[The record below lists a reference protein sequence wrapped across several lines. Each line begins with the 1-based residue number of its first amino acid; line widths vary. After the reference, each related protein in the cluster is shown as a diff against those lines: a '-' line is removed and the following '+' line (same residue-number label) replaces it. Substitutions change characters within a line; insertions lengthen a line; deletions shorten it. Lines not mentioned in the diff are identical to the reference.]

1 MKAKE
6 IVFEVRTQI
15 KEQICNILVDR
26 YKELHN
32 GELPNWENDEEIVLT
47 EDEIDDNDVNY
58 LHIKEYNTY
67 DEYYNVVRYAINRYI
82 VTLDYNLFFEVGD
95 CEEQYDWQEVS
106 IEELAGLLDYLKEKF
121 NN

>member
-6 IVFEVRTQI
+6 IVFEGRTQI
-15 KEQICNILVDR
+15 KKQICNILVDR

-32 GELPNWENDEEIVLT
+32 GELPNWEDEEEVVLT
-47 EDEIDDNDVNY
+47 EDEIDEKDVNY

-67 DEYYNVVRYAINRYI
+67 DDYYNVVRYAINRYF

-95 CEEQYDWQEVS
+95 CEEQYDWEEVS
-106 IEELAGLLDYLKEKF
+106 IEELADLLDYLKEKF
-121 NN
+121 KN

>member
-32 GELPNWENDEEIVLT
+32 GELPNWEEDEEIVLT
-47 EDEIDDNDVNY
+47 ENEIDENDVNY
-58 LHIKEYNTY
+58 LHIEEYNTY
-67 DEYYNVVRYAINRYI
+67 DEYYNVVKYAINRYI

-95 CEEQYDWQEVS
+95 CEEQYDWEEVYL
-106 IEELAGLLDYLKEKF
+106 EELADLLDYLKEKF

>member
-6 IVFEVRTQI
+6 IVFEVKTQI

-47 EDEIDDNDVNY
+47 KDEIDENDVNY
-58 LHIKEYNTY
+58 LHIKEYNTF
-67 DEYYNVVRYAINRYI
+67 DEHYIVVRDAISRYI
-82 VTLDYNLFFEVGD
+82 VTLDYNLFFELGD
-95 CEEQYDWQEVS
+95 YEEQYDWQEVS

>member
-47 EDEIDDNDVNY
+47 EDEIDENDVNY
-58 LHIKEYNTY
+58 LHIEEYNTY
-67 DEYYNVVRYAINRYI
+67 DEYYNVVKYAINRYI

-95 CEEQYDWQEVS
+95 YEEQYDWEEVYL
-106 IEELAGLLDYLKEKF
+106 EELAGLLDYLKEKF

>member
-32 GELPNWENDEEIVLT
+32 GELPNWEEDEEIVLT
-47 EDEIDDNDVNY
+47 EDEIDENDVNY
-58 LHIKEYNTY
+58 LHIEEYNTY

-95 CEEQYDWQEVS
+95 CEEQYDWQEVYL
-106 IEELAGLLDYLKEKF
+106 EELAGLLDYLKEKF

>member
-6 IVFEVRTQI
+6 MLFEIRTQI

-32 GELPNWENDEEIVLT
+32 GELPNWEEDEEIVLT
-47 EDEIDDNDVNY
+47 KDEIDEKDVNY
-58 LHIKEYNTY
+58 LHIKEYNTF
-67 DEYYNVVRYAINRYI
+67 DEHYIVVRYAINRYI

-95 CEEQYDWQEVS
+95 YEEQYDWEEVYL
-106 IEELAGLLDYLKEKF
+106 EELAGLLDYLKEKF

>member
-6 IVFEVRTQI
+6 ILFEVRTQI

-32 GELPNWENDEEIVLT
+32 GELPNWEDDEEIVLT
-47 EDEIDDNDVNY
+47 KDEIDEKDVNY
-58 LHIKEYNTY
+58 LHIEEYNTY
-67 DEYYNVVRYAINRYI
+67 DEYYNVVKYAINRYI

-95 CEEQYDWQEVS
+95 CEEQYDWQEVYL
-106 IEELAGLLDYLKEKF
+106 EELADLLDYLKEKF

>member
-32 GELPNWENDEEIVLT
+32 GELPNWEEDEEIVLT
-47 EDEIDDNDVNY
+47 KDEIDEKDVNY

-67 DEYYNVVRYAINRYI
+67 DEYYNVVRYAINRYF

-95 CEEQYDWQEVS
+95 YEEQYDWEEVS
-106 IEELAGLLDYLKEKF
+106 IEELASLLDYLKEKF

>member
-32 GELPNWENDEEIVLT
+32 GELPNWEEDEEIVLT
-47 EDEIDDNDVNY
+47 EDEIDENDVNY
-58 LHIKEYNTY
+58 LHIEEYNTY
-67 DEYYNVVRYAINRYI
+67 DEYYNVVKYAINRYI

-95 CEEQYDWQEVS
+95 CEEQYDWEEVYL
-106 IEELAGLLDYLKEKF
+106 EELAGLLDYLKEKF

>member
-32 GELPNWENDEEIVLT
+32 GELPNWEEDEEIVLT
-47 EDEIDDNDVNY
+47 KDEIDENDVNY
-58 LHIKEYNTY
+58 FHIKEYNTF
-67 DEYYNVVRYAINRYI
+67 DEHYIVVRYAINRYI
-82 VTLDYNLFFEVGD
+82 VTLDYNLFFELGD
-95 CEEQYDWQEVS
+95 YEEQYDWQEVS

>member
-32 GELPNWENDEEIVLT
+32 GDLPKWEDYEEIVLT
-47 EDEIDDNDVNY
+47 EDEIDEKDVNY
-58 LHIKEYNTY
+58 LHIKEYNTV
-67 DEYYNVVRYAINRYI
+67 DEHYVVVRYPIKRYI

-95 CEEQYDWQEVS
+95 YEEQYDWEEVS
-106 IEELAGLLDYLKEKF
+106 LEELAGLLDYLKEKF

>member
-32 GELPNWENDEEIVLT
+32 GELPNWEEDEEIVIT
-47 EDEIDDNDVNY
+47 EDELFVNVVVW
-58 LHIKEYNTY
+58 NTY
-67 DEYYNVVRYAINRYI
+67 DEYSYNELQEVHKCI
-82 VTLDYNLFFEVGD
+82 VTLDYNLYFIVG
-95 CEEQYDWQEVS
+95 EEENEYDWSEIS
-106 IEELAGLLDYLKEKF
+106 TDDLANLLDYLKEKF

>member
-15 KEQICNILVDR
+15 KERICNILVDR

-32 GELPNWENDEEIVLT
+32 GELPNWEEDEEIVLT
-47 EDEIDDNDVNY
+47 EDEIDENDVNY
-58 LHIKEYNTY
+58 LHIEEYNTY
-67 DEYYNVVRYAINRYI
+67 DEYYNVVKYAINRYI

-95 CEEQYDWQEVS
+95 CEEQYDWEEVYL
-106 IEELAGLLDYLKEKF
+106 EELAALLDYLKEKF

>member
-6 IVFEVRTQI
+6 ILFEVRSQI
-15 KEQICNILVDR
+15 KEQICNILVNR

-32 GELPNWENDEEIVLT
+32 GELPNWEEDEEIVLT
-47 EDEIDDNDVNY
+47 KDEIDENDVNY
-58 LHIKEYNTY
+58 LHIKEYNTF
-67 DEYYNVVRYAINRYI
+67 DEHYIFVRYAINRYI

-95 CEEQYDWQEVS
+95 CKEQYDWEEVYL
-106 IEELAGLLDYLKEKF
+106 EELAGLLDYLKEKF

>member
-15 KEQICNILVDR
+15 KKQICNILVDR

-32 GELPNWENDEEIVLT
+32 GELPNWEDDEEIVLT
-47 EDEIDDNDVNY
+47 KDEIDENDVNY
-58 LHIKEYNTY
+58 FHIKEYNTY
-67 DEYYNVVRYAINRYI
+67 DEHYDVVRYDINRYI

-95 CEEQYDWQEVS
+95 YEEQYDWEEVYL
-106 IEELAGLLDYLKEKF
+106 EDLAALLDYLKEKF

>member
-32 GELPNWENDEEIVLT
+32 GELPNWEEDEEIVLT
-47 EDEIDDNDVNY
+47 KDEIDEKDVNY
-58 LHIKEYNTY
+58 LHIKEYNTF
-67 DEYYNVVRYAINRYI
+67 DEHYIVVRYDIKRYI
-82 VTLDYNLFFEVGD
+82 VTLDYNLFFELGD
-95 CEEQYDWQEVS
+95 NEEQYDWEEVS

-121 NN
+121 NK

>member
-32 GELPNWENDEEIVLT
+32 GELPNWEEDEEIVLT
-47 EDEIDDNDVNY
+47 EDEIDENDVNY
-58 LHIKEYNTY
+58 LHIEEYNTY

-95 CEEQYDWQEVS
+95 CEEQYDWQEVYL
-106 IEELAGLLDYLKEKF
+106 EELADLLDYLKEKF

>member
-32 GELPNWENDEEIVLT
+32 GELPNWEEDEEIVLT
-47 EDEIDDNDVNY
+47 KDEIDENDVNY
-58 LHIKEYNTY
+58 LHIKEYNTF
-67 DEYYNVVRYAINRYI
+67 DEHYIVVRYDIKRYI
-82 VTLDYNLFFEVGD
+82 VTLDYNLFFELGD
-95 CEEQYDWQEVS
+95 NEEQYDWEEVS

-121 NN
+121 NK